1 MDIDGTLAAVLPVSD
16 GGEQV
21 KGLVLLL
28 TPLAIIIIV
37 LSCGTG
43 RVLASG
49 PDADFVE
56 AGTSITYGQL
66 VEDFGYA
73 VIGSDVHERIIAPGD
88 FGRDFLPVNWC
99 ESGYQSIRVG
109 LLGELGQL
117 QIYPKYHQGPM
128 EAAGLSIYVEHDRL
142 LWAIGL
148 WRAYQWRP
156 WSCRP

>member
-1 MDIDGTLAAVLPVSD
+1 MDRRALAAVLWVSD
-16 GGEQV
+16 SGEPV
-21 KGLVLLL
+21 KTLNLLL
-28 TPLAIIIIV
+28 LPLALLIIV

-43 RVLASG
+43 AFASG

-56 AGTSITYGQL
+56 SGTSITYEQL
-66 VEDFGYA
+66 VDGFGYA
-73 VIGSDVHERIIAPGD
+73 VIGSNVHERIIAPGD